1 MEKAYEESKRVKLS
15 QDVMQLHL
23 DMLNDR
29 TRTLSFIEAIR
40 ETVRPGDVV
49 LDVGTGTGILAAT
62 AARAGARHVYAIEAG
77 QIHKVARELFASNN
91 LSDRITLVK
100 GWSTQVELPECA
112 DVLIS
117 EVIGHE
123 PLAED
128 VLETTCDAVARLVKP
143 DARLVP
149 RRLRIFCLPVQIPPA
164 EIKKLVF
171 TPESLR
177 EWQSWYGV
185 EFDALQ
191 KINRNT
197 LFRFLINPYNLRR
210 WKPLSPPLLLKD
222 IDFKTCDLARVET
235 TCDGAAATKGEMNGL
250 VFSFELALSPGVCLS
265 THPSH
270 VKKDHHWSS
279 PAWVLTDPLLLQK
292 GTRFS
297 VTYKYDQ
304 RKRHS
309 WCEVHLIN

>member
-1 MEKAYEESKRVKLS
+1 LKLS

-29 TRTLSFIEAIR
+29 TRTLSFIDAIR

-49 LDVGTGTGILAAT
+49 LDIGTGTGILAAT

-77 QIHKVARELFASNN
+77 QIQKVARELFASND
-91 LSDRITLVK
+91 LSDRITLIR
-100 GWSTQVELPECA
+100 GWSTQVELPERA

-128 VLETTCDAVARLVKP
+128 VLETTADAVSRLVKP

-149 RRLRIFCLPVQIPPA
+149 GRLRIFCLPVQIPLA
-164 EIKKLVF
+164 EMKRFVF
-171 TPESLR
+171 TPEALR
-177 EWQSWYGV
+177 DWQSWYGI
-185 EFDALQ
+185 EFDALL
-191 KINRNT
+191 KANRNT
-197 LFRFLINPYNLRR
+197 LFRFLINPYHLRK
-210 WKPLSPPLLLKD
+210 WKPLSQPLLLKD
-222 IDFKTCDLARVET
+222 IDFRTCDLARVET
-235 TCDGAAATKGEMNGL
+235 TRDASAATKGQMNGL
-250 VFSFELALSPGVCLS
+250 VFYFELVLSPGVCLS
-265 THPSH
+265 THPSL

-279 PAWVLTDPLLLQK
+279 PVWVLTDPLSLHR

-309 WCEVHLIN
+309 WCEVQLIN

>member
-1 MEKAYEESKRVKLS
+1 VKLS

-49 LDVGTGTGILAAT
+49 LDIGTGTGILAAT

-77 QIHKVARELFASNN
+77 QIQKVARDLFAGNN
-91 LSDRITLVK
+91 LSDRITLIR
-100 GWSTQVELPECA
+100 GWSTQVELPERA

-128 VLETTCDAVARLVKP
+128 VLETTADAVSRLVKP

-149 RRLRIFCLPVQIPPA
+149 RRLRIFCLPVQIPLV
-164 EIKKLVF
+164 EMKRFVF
-171 TPESLR
+171 TPEALR
-177 EWQSWYGV
+177 DWQSWYGI
-185 EFDALQ
+185 EFDALLRA
-191 KINRNT
+191 NRNT
-197 LFRFLINPYNLRR
+197 LFRFLINPYHLRK
-210 WKPLSPPLLLKD
+210 WKPLGQPLLLKD
-222 IDFKTCDLARVET
+222 IDFKTCDLSQVET
-235 TCDGAAATKGEMNGL
+235 TCTANASTNGQMNGL
-250 VFSFELALSPGVCLS
+250 VFYFEHVLSRSVCLS
-265 THPSH
+265 THPSL

-279 PAWVLTDPLLLQK
+279 PVWVLTDPLSLQR
-292 GTRFS
+292 GTPFS

-309 WCEVHLIN
+309 WCEVHLIK

>member
-1 MEKAYEESKRVKLS
+1 MKLS

-49 LDVGTGTGILAAT
+49 LDVGTGTGILAAA

-77 QIHKVARELFASNN
+77 QIHRVARELFASNN

-100 GWSTQVELPECA
+100 GWSTQVELPERA

-128 VLETTCDAVARLVKP
+128 VLETTWDAVARLVKP

-149 RRLRIFCLPVQIPPA
+149 RRLRIF
-164 EIKKLVF
+164 
-171 TPESLR
+171 
-177 EWQSWYGV
+177 
-185 EFDALQ
+185 
-191 KINRNT
+191 
-197 LFRFLINPYNLRR
+197 
-210 WKPLSPPLLLKD
+210 
-222 IDFKTCDLARVET
+222 
-235 TCDGAAATKGEMNGL
+235 
-250 VFSFELALSPGVCLS
+250 
-265 THPSH
+265 
-270 VKKDHHWSS
+270 
-279 PAWVLTDPLLLQK
+279 
-292 GTRFS
+292 
-297 VTYKYDQ
+297 
-304 RKRHS
+304 
-309 WCEVHLIN
+309 